1 MHRILLGMAA
11 GLVAGPMVGLA
22 DAVYVLT
29 SGPPSD
35 YLALIYAVL
44 LYAVAGAG
52 LGFGAGVLLLL
63 LSLVADKWC
72 DPPRCYTL
80 AFVLV
85 ATILAGAVAGQELN
99 RVLYLDQG
107 LPREAQLLL
116 GAALLVLAGFGMWIG
131 IILLTRTPFKI
142 ALRRRGTLALFGVLA
157 LLSGVFSFSPVAGGD
172 PAGWISPQRT
182 INPQLA
188 EAPNVLLIVVD
199 SLRPDH
205 IGAYG
210 SVHAQTPAIDALAS
224 QGILFEQ
231 VVAQSNW
238 SRAAFASLLS
248 AQLPS
253 AHGVVDRRDKLEDSV
268 HTLQEVLQDH
278 GMVTAALVN
287 HPDLVRR
294 YGLQE
299 GFDWYPYLAPRFPLL
314 ASQSASR
321 LGLYRAMRR
330 FRARRTPVVPS
341 IEEYYQ
347 PAAAVLDEARQ
358 FIAVNTDQRW
368 FLLTHLMEPHPPLL
382 RDGPEGSETLWTAGG
397 PPPKAQQDAALEAY
411 ASAVTSADTQIGLLM
426 QWLAEQ
432 GLDQQTLVVLTSSHG
447 IALGERDRWGTGSSL
462 HDELLRVPLIVR
474 FPNGR
479 LAGVRVPYQV
489 RHMDIPVTIAN
500 EVGAT
505 VPERWQGADL
515 VDDELLAAAP
525 SDPDWLSA
533 VSVWERSEAS
543 RVAISES
550 GVIGRVSVALRTE
563 GWKLLRTGRR
573 DPHAPAK
580 LRLYQVSRDP
590 GETVDLAER
599 EVAVRERLER
609 LMMEQLTQAEHLRE
623 GINTT
628 DIDIETSERIEAL
641 GYDR

>member
-1 MHRILLGMAA
+1 
-11 GLVAGPMVGLA
+11 MVGLA

-44 LYAVAGAG
+44 LYAMVGTG

-63 LSLVADKWC
+63 VSLVARDWC

-85 ATILAGAVAGQELN
+85 VTVLAGSVAGQELN
-99 RVLYLDQG
+99 RVLFLDQG
-107 LPREAQLLL
+107 LPTEAKLLL
-116 GAALLVLAGFGMWIG
+116 GGALLAQAAFFMWIG
-131 IILLTRTPFKI
+131 LILLTRTPFKI
-142 ALRRRGTLALFGVLA
+142 VLRRRGTMALFGVMA

-172 PAGWISPQRT
+172 PAGWITPQRMLD
-182 INPQLA
+182 PKLEA
-188 EAPNVLLIVVD
+188 APNVLLIVVD

-210 SVHAQTPAIDALAS
+210 SAQARTPAMDSLAS
-224 QGILFEQ
+224 QGLLFEQ

-238 SRAAFASLLS
+238 SRAALSSLLS

-253 AHGVVDRRDKLEDSV
+253 AHGVVDRRDYLADSV
-268 HTLQEVLQDH
+268 QTLQEVLQDH

-287 HPDLVRR
+287 HPDLAGR
-294 YGLQE
+294 YGLQG
-299 GFDWYPYLAPRFPLL
+299 GFDWYPYLAPQFPLL

-321 LGLYRAMRR
+321 LGLYRAVRR
-330 FRARRTPVVPS
+330 FRARHTPVVPG

-347 PAAAVLDEARQ
+347 PATAVLDEARL
-358 FIAVNTDQRW
+358 FMSLNPEKRW
-368 FLLTHLMEPHPPLL
+368 FLVAHLMEPHPPLL
-382 RDGPEGSETLWTAGG
+382 RDGPEGSTTVWSGGG
-397 PPPKAQQDAALEAY
+397 PPPAGQEDAALEAY

-426 QWLAEQ
+426 RWLEEN
-432 GLDQQTLVVLTSSHG
+432 GLDKKTMVVVTSTHG
-447 IALGERDRWGTGSSL
+447 IALGERDSWGTGSSL
-462 HDELLRVPLIVR
+462 HDEMVRVPLIIR
-474 FPNGR
+474 LPSGQ
-479 LAGVRVPYQV
+479 LAGTRVPYQV
-489 RHMDIPVTIAN
+489 RHIDVPVTIAH
-500 EVGAT
+500 EVGVT

-515 VDDELLAAAP
+515 IDDDLLTAAEG
-525 SDPDWLSA
+525 DPDWLSA

-543 RVAISES
+543 RLAVSES

-573 DPHAPAK
+573 DPHAPAQ
-580 LRLYQVSRDP
+580 LRLYRVSRDP
-590 GETVDLAER
+590 GETVDLVER

-609 LMMEQLTQAEHLRE
+609 LMMEQLTEAEHLRE
-623 GINTT
+623 GIGAG
-628 DIDIETSERIEAL
+628 DVDLETSERIEAL
-641 GYDR
+641 GYRD